1 MLGLQSRRAPLAPW
15 QGGSSLPYAFACII
29 GGEQKPGKN
38 KQPFPACA
46 AVLRWALT
54 TTAGAQPHAGLL
66 HSASL
71 RVAEWWEVQQEVAL
85 HLSFTDSKCA
95 HVWGQPLLRDELC
108 SPFCSPLAGQGWGS
122 PLFPER
128 CRWCPGQ
135 ASRPCIQESRDQQGG
150 PSSLHLK
157 ACFPV
162 WSSNKAPQERR
173 GGKSL

>member
-85 HLSFTDSKCA
+85 HLSRTANVPMCGASRCFGMSSA
-95 HVWGQPLLRDELC
+95 LLSALLWQDR
-108 SPFCSPLAGQGWGS
+108 AGGA
-122 PLFPER
+122 LFPQR
-128 CRWCPGQ
+128 DAAGVLAKHHGP
-135 ASRPCIQESRDQQGG
+135 ASRRAEISREALP
-150 PSSLHLK
+150 PST
-157 ACFPV
+157 
-162 WSSNKAPQERR
+162 
-173 GGKSL
+173 